1 MSSTS
6 PEPASPESAPLGRG
20 RHPLTAV
27 VSGMRVVDSAGED
40 IGRVDYVKM
49 GDPQAV
55 TIQGQQTGP
64 DTLVEQLAEA
74 VAGPEPDLP
83 PSVAAR
89 LLRIGFFKIDS
100 PGVGRD
106 RYAAADEIA
115 DVTDDS
121 VLLAVTGDR
130 LARES

>member
-6 PEPASPESAPLGRG
+6 PEPASPESVPLGRG

-74 VAGPEPDLP
+74 IAGPEPDLP

-89 LLRIGFFKIDS
+89 LLRVGYFKIDS
-100 PGVGRD
+100 SGLGRN
-106 RYAAADEIA
+106 RYVAADEVA

>member
-1 MSSTS
+1 
-6 PEPASPESAPLGRG
+6 
-20 RHPLTAV
+20 
-27 VSGMRVVDSAGED
+27 MRVVDSAGED

>member
-1 MSSTS
+1 MNST
-6 PEPASPESAPLGRG
+6 PREPASPEPVPLDRG

-27 VSGMRVVDSAGED
+27 VEGMRVVDSAGKD

-55 TIQGQQTGP
+55 TIQGQQTAP

-74 VAGPEPDLP
+74 IVGPEPDLP

-89 LLRIGFFKIDS
+89 LLRVGYFKINS
-100 PGVGRD
+100 PGLGRN
-106 RYAAADEIA
+106 RYVAADEVA